1 MISYDKLKIS
11 EIIEDDGKWNEKK
24 KKYIRYKTP
33 IVSKKVVFEYNHIS
47 LEELASEIRQAVL
60 RNPYREI
67 EVTFKAKFE
76 Y

>member
-47 LEELASEIRQAVL
+47 LEELANEIRQAVL